1 MVTHT
6 SEPYNKACLFL
17 VKQVNSDQDLP
28 CPSIYWNL
36 TKETKESSPNDK
48 LLDLINTFTQ
58 TLLTDAYDPT
68 TMYDFSRQLIVL
80 FNFETR
86 NFGDQA
92 FELLHTT
99 LYDALF
105 HIFLTTANNES
116 RKITYFIANNLR
128 QKTNKLKPK
137 IRDALTGRVFESL
150 LNLCNNYFTISG
162 LSKSAVEERRAQ
174 YLDIFA
180 EFLDVFCRTLILAT
194 KRKEHISPCLKLAI
208 AMCKLPLRENILG
221 LVALIL
227 KKQNFFNNFAQ
238 HEIEALQILNLIMDI
253 VNAIITGVAN
263 NRSQERQDLCNR
275 AKDMAI
281 HFVSQTRLNPGLVN
295 SLYTKCLFNRLVCA
309 PVENHTLDA
318 DFYKITHCLD
328 ESLVSFASY
337 PTETDGFDRLA
348 SVFSIVVSPAILDQ
362 IQPFFT
368 PHTHQPAVYYLRFF
382 RRLATELSRQPS
394 LEAALAKHILHL
406 ISSLRR
412 QNAFFNLSG
421 EPIVNYYILV
431 EFTTSLLNKQATD
444 EIVADRLVAL
454 CFDVYASNAG
464 FKSTFD
470 TMVNLASLNYPELLA
485 RYAQKLF
492 PVFLK
497 NVDESQYSYQIESV
511 FQFIDRQVFEQFSSD
526 IFTKILRSSRETV
539 NSKNMALLLAI
550 ARHAGDFYLVRQDDE
565 LRLVTLQRLVVKCRQ
580 ASLMNSFLRLVSV
593 VVENLSASSYDIQQR
608 AFEVFNS
615 REKFYPLVSV
625 VESSRVNGGQLKFK
639 RDLMIEEVRLTDSV
653 HVLCNLFFFAYKQ
666 TVEERVRRT
675 LLADLVGLYAI
686 IKESECVYVF
696 NTLKKIGSLEGQI
709 RLLGAHYKT
718 FKEILGKEGDKK
730 ICEQLEILC
739 EVIERDGGVW
749 ESLSRSDKG
758 DELLGGLK
766 KEKPLEDQKLV
777 RASAKFKYVIRKF
790 IGLANINHKF

>member
-1 MVTHT
+1 M
-6 SEPYNKACLFL
+6 
-17 VKQVNSDQDLP
+17 
-28 CPSIYWNL
+28 
-36 TKETKESSPNDK
+36 
-48 LLDLINTFTQ
+48 
-58 TLLTDAYDPT
+58 
-68 TMYDFSRQLIVL
+68 
-80 FNFETR
+80 
-86 NFGDQA
+86 
-92 FELLHTT
+92 
-99 LYDALF
+99 
-105 HIFLTTANNES
+105 
-116 RKITYFIANNLR
+116 
-128 QKTNKLKPK
+128 
-137 IRDALTGRVFESL
+137 
-150 LNLCNNYFTISG
+150 CNHYFTISG
-162 LSKSAVEERRAQ
+162 LSKAAVEERRAQ

-180 EFLDVFCRTLILAT
+180 EFLDVFCRTLIIAT
-194 KRKEHISPCLKLAI
+194 KKKEHIGPCLKLAI
-208 AMCKLPLRENILG
+208 AMCKLPLRENVLG

-227 KKQNFFNNFAQ
+227 KKQNFFNNFVQ

-253 VNAIITGVAN
+253 VNAITGVADN
-263 NRSQERQDLCNR
+263 KSKERQDLCNR
-275 AKDMAI
+275 AKDTAI
-281 HFVSQTRLNPGLVN
+281 HFVNQTRLNPVLVN

-309 PVENHTLDA
+309 PIENHTLDA

-337 PTETDGFDRLA
+337 PTETDGFDRLT

-368 PHTHQPAVYYLRFF
+368 AHTHQPAVYYLRFF

-394 LEAALAKHILHL
+394 LEAALAKDILHL

-431 EFTTSLLNKQATD
+431 EFTRSLLSKQGTN
-444 EIVADRLVAL
+444 EVVADRLVAL

-464 FKSTFD
+464 FKSAFD
-470 TMVNLASLNYPELLA
+470 TMVSLASLNYPELLA

-593 VVENLSASSYDIQQR
+593 VIESLSASNYDIQQR
-608 AFEVFNS
+608 AFEVFKS

-625 VESSRVNGGQLKFK
+625 VETSRANGGQLKFK

-666 TVEERVRRT
+666 TAEERVRRT

-718 FKEILGKEGDKK
+718 FKEILGKEGDRK
-730 ICEQLEILC
+730 ICEQLDILC

-758 DELLGGLK
+758 DGGEEELLGELR
-766 KEKPLEDQKLV
+766 KEKPLDDQKLV
-777 RASAKFKYVIRKF
+777 RAFAKFK
-790 IGLANINHKF
+790 